1 MSGPLAGIDAFPR
14 IRLGHTPTPLDPAPN
29 LGAALGIELWV
40 KRDDCTG
47 LALGG
52 NKVRQ
57 LEFYLGE
64 ARAHGADTVLVT
76 GAVQSNFVRLAAAGA
91 RQLGMDIH
99 IQLEERV
106 DDADPLYRASG
117 NVLLD
122 RLLGATL
129 HSFPVGEDE
138 AAADA
143 TLDGI
148 ARSLANEGHTP
159 YVIHLGI
166 DHPPLGGLGYVLAA
180 DEVMEQAR
188 ARGFGFDAVVCASGS
203 ALTHTGTLVGMRAL
217 GETMPVYGICVRR
230 DAALQ
235 RQRVAKRAAELAT
248 MTGCPAVFDED
259 DIHLS
264 DEVFLP
270 GYGKLNDAVCEA
282 MMLSARHEAL
292 LLDPVY
298 TGKAMAGLVAHV
310 RSGRIAAGSR
320 VLFLH
325 TGGLPGI
332 FAYATKLEPW
342 LSIGSNR
349 SDRAAGY
356 TLRALGAG
364 R

>member
-1 MSGPLAGIDAFPR
+1 MPGPLAGIGKFPR
-14 IRLGHTPTPLDPAPN
+14 IRLGHTPTPLDAAPN
-29 LGAALGIELWV
+29 LGAALGIELWI

-47 LALGG
+47 LAFGG

-64 ARAHGADTVLVT
+64 AQARGADTVLIT

-106 DDADPLYRASG
+106 DDVDALYRASG

-143 TLDGI
+143 ALERL
-148 ARSLANEGHTP
+148 AESLADAGRKP
-159 YVIHLGI
+159 YVIHLGAG
-166 DHPPLGGLGYVLAA
+166 HPPLGGLGYVLAA
-180 DEVMEQAR
+180 NEVMEQAR

-203 ALTHTGTLVGMRAL
+203 ALTHAGTLVGMRAI
-217 GETMPVYGICVRR
+217 GETMPVLGICVRR
-230 DAALQ
+230 DAS
-235 RQRVAKRAAELAT
+235 RQHPRVTKRAAELAA
-248 MTGCPAVFDED
+248 MIDRLDGFDS
-259 DIHLS
+259 S
-264 DEVFLP
+264 DVDVSDGVFLP
-270 GYGKLNDAVCEA
+270 GYGKLNDGVREA
-282 MMLSARHEAL
+282 ISMAARLEGV

-298 TGKAMAGLVAHV
+298 TGKAMAGLIAHV
-310 RSGRIAAGSR
+310 RSGRITAGSR
-320 VLFLH
+320 VLFVH
-325 TGGLPGI
+325 TGGLPAL

-342 LSIGSNR
+342 L
-349 SDRAAGY
+349 
-356 TLRALGAG
+356 
-364 R
+364 